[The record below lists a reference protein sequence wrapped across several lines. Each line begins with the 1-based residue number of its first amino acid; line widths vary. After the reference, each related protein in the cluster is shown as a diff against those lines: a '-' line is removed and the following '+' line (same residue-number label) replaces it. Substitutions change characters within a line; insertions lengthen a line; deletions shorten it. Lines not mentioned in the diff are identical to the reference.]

1 MTSTTLRAVT
11 LLGATMTMG
20 FAAGS
25 FVLFAHTIM
34 PGLRAT
40 DDRTFVGAFQQIDK
54 AVNNPL
60 FFLTLMGALVLTG
73 VAALLYRSDGGSALV
88 PWLAVAFVLYLAVF
102 VITIAVHVPLNDDI
116 KAAGDPAKIQNLA
129 GVRAAF
135 HEDRWNAW
143 NVGRAVLCTAAFG
156 CLLWALVLHGR
167 IHPSSD
173 ARQPRA
179 AANVEAGA
187 GLIR

>member
-1 MTSTTLRAVT
+1 MLTQLRGPV
-11 LLGATMTMG
+11 LLGATLLMG
-20 FAAGS
+20 VMAGT
-25 FVLFAHTIM
+25 FDIFAHSIM
-34 PGLRAT
+34 RGLGKT
-40 DDRTFVGAFQQIDK
+40 DDRTFIGAFQQIDK

-73 VAALLYRSDGGSALV
+73 LAALLYRGDGGSAVV
-88 PWLAVAFVLYLAVF
+88 PWAAVAFFLYLAVF

-116 KAAGDPAKIQNLA
+116 KKAGDPAHIQNLA

-143 NVGRAVLCTAAFG
+143 NVGRAVLCTVAFG

-173 ARQPRA
+173 AGPSRT
-179 AANVEAGA
+179 VGDFSTGA
-187 GLIR
+187 PLVR